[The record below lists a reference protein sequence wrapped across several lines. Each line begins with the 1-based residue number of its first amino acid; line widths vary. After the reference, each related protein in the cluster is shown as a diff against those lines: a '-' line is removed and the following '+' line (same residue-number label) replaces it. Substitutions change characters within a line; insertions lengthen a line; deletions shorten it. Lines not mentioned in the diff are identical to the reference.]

1 MIIKGDG
8 MAKRI
13 IIILL
18 IFSLSFVSFA
28 DEIADSLNVQKV
40 QENNDSTK
48 IQPQIKNE
56 MNTEKAIRPLA
67 SFLMGVTGFA
77 TLVVANLIS
86 IWLYKKSDPNMSSSD
101 TLGYLFYPIIAAA
114 GGGFLIFG
122 ISTFFEMKSGKRDFV
137 SAMERGISYQMSY
150 YWGCT
155 TGLLLEFIL
164 ILWALID
171 LIMYFRSI

>member
-1 MIIKGDG
+1 

-28 DEIADSLNVQKV
+28 DEIADSLNAQKV

-48 IQPQIKNE
+48 IQPQVKNE
-56 MNTEKAIRPLA
+56 LITEQPISPLF

-86 IWLYKKSDPNMSSSD
+86 IWVYNNSGSNMSSSS
-101 TLGYLFYPIIAAA
+101 TLGFLVYPIIITAC
-114 GGGFLIFG
+114 GGFIVFC
-122 ISTFFEMKSGKRDFV
+122 ISSYLEMKNGKMDIK
-137 SAMERGISYQMSY
+137 SASERGISYQTSY

-155 TGLLLEFIL
+155 TGLLLESVLLLWVIIAFIT
-164 ILWALID
+164 
-171 LIMYFRSI
+171 YFSSL